1 MKNDINDFERPED
14 WTEHDEAVRN
24 ALILGAIR
32 AKKEKKAR
40 QARQAEADE
49 KHRNEIIR
57 LMNGRGSL

>member
-32 AKKEKKAR
+32 AKKAKK
-40 QARQAEADE
+40 ARQAEADE

>member
-40 QARQAEADE
+40 QAEADE